1 MSFGDSLVR
10 SLSFSKP
17 SQWIDSSLAD
27 SSQNDTIS
35 VILLGDF
42 DFDFDFE
49 VLSRFQFR
57 NLFERFQFRSSTAT
71 TVCTGSIS
79 LISISSESLISI
91 SILILKLH
99 RHHHL
104 HQQGLSGGVIARI
117 SIAGVAEVL
126 LLAVCIYVGVYKKKK
141 VQDKI
146 LLLQDL
152 NINQFKLQGVEIAR
166 PSNLSATPVHLNI
179 QDDHVVI
186 DNGILQLALSNPG
199 GTVTGI
205 TYGGIDNLIEL
216 HNQELNGGFW
226 DLNWSE
232 AGSPGM

>member
-117 SIAGVAEVL
+117 SIAGVAE
-126 LLAVCIYVGVYKKKK
+126 
-141 VQDKI
+141 
-146 LLLQDL
+146 
-152 NINQFKLQGVEIAR
+152 EIAR